1 MEVGW
6 LPWNYFEPES
16 LFLKM
21 FGAIRWWL
29 LESNKINPLE
39 GTCKNCSLVRRQR
52 AVSHRHVSKRRVFH
66 KLITQQRRILKIKEG
81 TEFSRIMWWEN
92 RKHCNYT
99 SVLHISKTIEM
110 ERMLQVFL
118 LELLISQIFE
128 QQKKKCFC
136 CCYHQHQM
144 SSLWEIWSQIL
155 YSRGKLR
162 MPAKEWKQILIWI
175 HFLPNIEHSV
185 MLPLSFDCS
194 LCQLSN
200 KLIERTED
208 I

>member
-66 KLITQQRRILKIKEG
+66 KLITQQRRILKVKEG

-128 QQKKKCFC
+128 QQKKNVSVAVITSIKCQVYERSGVKYYILEENWGCQQKNENKF
-136 CCYHQHQM
+136 
-144 SSLWEIWSQIL
+144 WSGYI
-155 YSRGKLR
+155 S
-162 MPAKEWKQILIWI
+162 
-175 HFLPNIEHSV
+175 
-185 MLPLSFDCS
+185 
-194 LCQLSN
+194 CQ
-200 KLIERTED
+200 T
-208 I
+208 